1 MKVPLMRDLLYIVA
15 DDHTSARRVLILRTT
30 TKTSKNNAAMPVKI
44 HDELYHPG
52 LFVITSVTP
61 SDWFLAIPS
70 IAEKNRRQNIRLF
83 LNHAVRILKDFG
95 YHT

>member
-1 MKVPLMRDLLYIVA
+1 MRDLLYIVA

-44 HDELYHPG
+44 QDELYQPG
-52 LFVITSVTP
+52 FVVITSVTP